1 MIGVV
6 ILGAGDIA
14 NTHIEALQELG
25 ERCQVRALVDVN
37 VQKAEEKRDK
47 YGLNCDV
54 CGDYHELLDR
64 DDIQMATICL
74 PPSLH
79 CQVAEDFLLAGK
91 NVLCEKPMAPTVAEC
106 DRMIAAEKKGGAK
119 LAVIAQNRFKQEVM
133 KTKELVESGAL
144 GKLLYAQ
151 ANSLWWRGNHYYDL
165 CWRGTWEKEGGGCT
179 FIHAVHHIDLFL
191 WLMGE
196 VDTVTS
202 LVSNQNHNGSE
213 VEDVSINTI
222 RFKNGAVGSLVSS
235 LLHHGEKQNLM
246 IDGELGSIEI
256 PHQLAVSRQMEN
268 GYPVSDDEA
277 YKKLEDLY
285 ESLPGLKYTEHLGQ
299 IENMI
304 AAIENGT
311 EPLVTSQDGRSAIE
325 FISGVYQS
333 AFTGQTVHFPLT
345 EKDPF
350 YTKEGVMKYAVRFH
364 EKTRSVDGFAD
375 VGISVGGTL

>member
-1 MIGVV
+1 M
-6 ILGAGDIA
+6 
-14 NTHIEALQELG
+14 
-25 ERCQVRALVDVN
+25 
-37 VQKAEEKRDK
+37 
-47 YGLNCDV
+47 
-54 CGDYHELLDR
+54 
-64 DDIQMATICL
+64 
-74 PPSLH
+74 
-79 CQVAEDFLLAGK
+79 
-91 NVLCEKPMAPTVAEC
+91 
-106 DRMIAAEKKGGAK
+106 
-119 LAVIAQNRFKQEVM
+119 
-133 KTKELVESGAL
+133 VESGAL

-304 AAIENGT
+304 TAIENGT